1 MIDLS
6 KHNRTQDFVNEIN
19 LEKINEAYSF
29 LAIWWIDSIFH
40 SILIRSLSD
49 GNMHYLMTIMHYML
63 YTAIAVSGL
72 FLHKRNSCGGKFLT
86 HSCTQF
92 PSSLADSSSPA
103 TFLPWF
109 VDGLVCLD
117 EESVM
122 HILNRHWSS
131 LS

>member
-49 GNMHYLMTIMHYML
+49 GNMHYLMTIMC
-63 YTAIAVSGL
+63 YTLPLQSADFSSTREILVEENSWPTLALS
-72 FLHKRNSCGGKFLT
+72 FLVH
-86 HSCTQF
+86 
-92 PSSLADSSSPA
+92 
-103 TFLPWF
+103 
-109 VDGLVCLD
+109 
-117 EESVM
+117 
-122 HILNRHWSS
+122 
-131 LS
+131 